1 MISKKEFL
9 EKKIKNLVKEFKK
22 DKVLHVIP
30 ECKKILSKFPNI
42 YYVRNLLGACYQ
54 KIGQFNNAIDCYN
67 KIIHSDPKNLTA
79 INNLANTYRSI
90 YDYKNAEK
98 RYLKLLN
105 LDSGYFKGFF
115 NYANLKNELN
125 DFDKAIELYKKAIE
139 IKPDESM
146 TYFNLALVYASI
158 GRMNDAKHNL
168 EICLKIN
175 PNYFLAHHRLSRII
189 KYTKDDPHFNEMKK
203 ILHNNEN
210 VENINIS
217 IIYFALGKAYE
228 DIGEFE
234 KSIFHFKKGNEIK
247 RQLIRYDL
255 DNDKKKTVKIRSLFD
270 KINLKYNSINDLNK
284 KKIIF
289 IVGMPRSGTTL
300 VEQIISSHSKVYGS
314 GELYFLEFLIKDSL
328 YSDNLIDKILSSKLS
343 IISNQYVDFLKNF
356 SMNKEYV
363 TDKNPLNFLYIGFI
377 KILFPNAIIIH
388 CKRNSKDTCLSIY
401 KNLFEDNNLGW
412 TYNQKELGQ
421 FYNLYLEMM
430 SFWKSKFSENILEI
444 DYENLVNN
452 QEKYSKKIISD
463 CGLKWEENCLK
474 FYNNK
479 RPIRTLSINQARQS
493 IYKSSINISDKYKGD
508 LKDLFETLDKIS
520 E

>member
-1 MISKKEFL
+1 
-9 EKKIKNLVKEFKK
+9 
-22 DKVLHVIP
+22 
-30 ECKKILSKFPNI
+30 
-42 YYVRNLLGACYQ
+42 
-54 KIGQFNNAIDCYN
+54 
-67 KIIHSDPKNLTA
+67 
-79 INNLANTYRSI
+79 
-90 YDYKNAEK
+90 
-98 RYLKLLN
+98 
-105 LDSGYFKGFF
+105 
-115 NYANLKNELN
+115 
-125 DFDKAIELYKKAIE
+125 
-139 IKPDESM
+139 
-146 TYFNLALVYASI
+146 
-158 GRMNDAKHNL
+158 
-168 EICLKIN
+168 
-175 PNYFLAHHRLSRII
+175 
-189 KYTKDDPHFNEMKK
+189 
-203 ILHNNEN
+203 
-210 VENINIS
+210 
-217 IIYFALGKAYE
+217 
-228 DIGEFE
+228 
-234 KSIFHFKKGNEIK
+234 
-247 RQLIRYDL
+247 
-255 DNDKKKTVKIRSLFD
+255 
-270 KINLKYNSINDLNK
+270 
-284 KKIIF
+284 
-289 IVGMPRSGTTL
+289 
-300 VEQIISSHSKVYGS
+300 
-314 GELYFLEFLIKDSL
+314 
-328 YSDNLIDKILSSKLS
+328 
-343 IISNQYVDFLKNF
+343 
-356 SMNKEYV
+356 MNKEYV